1 MNYLW
6 IGLGSALGGMARA
19 WVGSWV
25 EQRNAGNPFPWG
37 IFLVNF
43 SGSLLIGLLAGAAQ
57 ADVRWLAN
65 NPTATSFLMVG
76 VCGGYTTFS
85 TFSLQTFNLLRSGR
99 TGTALA
105 YMAAS
110 VVLCVLAVWLGFL
123 ITNGL
128 KRS

>member
-19 WVGSWV
+19 WVGGWV
-25 EQRNAGNPFPWG
+25 EQRAAGNPFPWG

-43 SGSLLIGLLAGAAQ
+43 TGSLLIGLLAGAAS
-57 ADVRWLAN
+57 ADVRWAN
-65 NPTATSFLMVG
+65 HPNTASFLMVG

-110 VVLCVLAVWLGFL
+110 VVLCVVAVWLGFL
-123 ITNGL
+123 LTNGL

>member
-6 IGLGSALGGMARA
+6 IGLGSALGGMART
-19 WVGSWV
+19 WVGGWV
-25 EQRNAGNPFPWG
+25 EQRTQSVFPWG

-43 SGSLLIGLLAGAAQ
+43 SGSLLIGLLAGAVQ
-57 ADVRWLAN
+57 ADVRWIAN

-76 VCGGYTTFS
+76 VCGGFTTFS
-85 TFSLQTFNLLRSGR
+85 TFSLQTFNLLRTGR

-110 VVLCVLAVWLGFL
+110 VVLCVVAVWIGFL